1 MNPNEIVRS
10 ALRWLVYVLLHIFV
24 ARHLVLFDY
33 AFCFIYVG
41 AILFLPQEIN
51 LTGLLLIGFAT
62 GVAVDS
68 FDNTLGLHA
77 ATAVFVA
84 YLRPIIIR
92 YQFAQKLS
100 EGRLELSLKG
110 LGLPAFLSYTLILVS
125 VHHLLLFFVEAG
137 SLSLLPYTL
146 LKIVCSILF
155 TTLTILLTQ
164 LFSR

>member
-10 ALRWLVYVLLHIFV
+10 VVKWLVYVLLHIFV

-41 AILFLPQEIN
+41 AILFLPIEIN
-51 LTGLLLIGFAT
+51 LTALLVISFFT
-62 GVAVDS
+62 GVIIDS

-77 ATAVFVA
+77 SASVLIA

-92 YQFAQKLS
+92 YQLGQKLT
-100 EGRLELSLKG
+100 EGRLQLSIRELGFPTFMSYILM
-110 LGLPAFLSYTLILVS
+110 LISIHHIILFL
-125 VHHLLLFFVEAG
+125 VEAG
-137 SLSLLPYTL
+137 NLSLLPYTF
-146 LKIVCSILF
+146 LKIVSSIVF
-155 TTLTILLTQ
+155 TTTCLVLTR

>member
-10 ALRWLVYVLLHIFV
+10 VLRWLMYVLLHIFV

-51 LTGLLLIGFAT
+51 LTALLFIGFAT
-62 GVAVDS
+62 GVTIDS

-77 ATAVFVA
+77 AVSVVVA

-100 EGRLELSLKG
+100 EGRLELSLRE
-110 LGLPAFLSYTLILVS
+110 LGLPAFLSYTLLLVS
-125 VHHLLLFFVEAG
+125 IHHILLFFIEVG
-137 SLSLLPYTL
+137 NITLLPYTL
-146 LKIVCSILF
+146 LKILCSILF
-155 TTLTILLTQ
+155 TTVTVLLAQ

>member
-1 MNPNEIVRS
+1 MNPNEIIRG
-10 ALRWLVYVLLHIFV
+10 ALRWLIYVLLHIFV

-51 LTGLLLIGFAT
+51 LTALLLIGFVT
-62 GVAVDS
+62 GVTIDS

-77 ATAVFVA
+77 AASVFLA

-100 EGRLELSLKG
+100 EGRLELSLKE

-125 VHHLLLFFVEAG
+125 IHHILLFLVEAG

-146 LKIVCSILF
+146 LKIACSILF
-155 TTLTILLTQ
+155 TTVTILLAQ

>member
-1 MNPNEIVRS
+1 MNPNEVVRG
-10 ALRWLVYVLLHIFV
+10 ALRWLMYVLLHIFV

-51 LTGLLLIGFAT
+51 LTALLVIGFAT
-62 GVAVDS
+62 GVTIDS

-77 ATAVFVA
+77 VTSVFLA

-100 EGRLELSLKG
+100 EGRLELSLKE
-110 LGLPAFLSYTLILVS
+110 LGLPAFLSYTIILVS
-125 VHHLLLFFVEAG
+125 IHHILLFFVEAG

-146 LKIVCSILF
+146 LKILCSILF
-155 TTLTILLTQ
+155 TTVTILLAQ

>member
-1 MNPNEIVRS
+1 MNLNEIVRG
-10 ALRWLVYVLLHIFV
+10 ALRWLMYVLLHIFV

-62 GVAVDS
+62 GVTIDS

-77 ATAVFVA
+77 ATSVVVA
-84 YLRPIIIR
+84 YLRPTVIR
-92 YQFAQKLS
+92 YQFAQKIS
-100 EGRLELSLKG
+100 EGRMELSLKE

-125 VHHLLLFFVEAG
+125 IHHILLFFVEAG
-137 SLSLLPYTL
+137 GLGLLSYTL
-146 LKIVCSILF
+146 LKIACSILF
-155 TTLTILLTQ
+155 TTVTVLLAQ